1 MNTILGELGK
11 EPKFI
16 ELVNK
21 IDSKQSPI
29 AISGLNDVGMIQ
41 VLSAIQNFTKKPIC
55 LLTFNEI
62 QAKKLYKD
70 FSYFTEKVDLFNK
83 KEIVTYDYVAESKD
97 IQYERIETLNKIE
110 DGKNK
115 ILVTTIE
122 AAMQKLPSVDVLY
135 KDKIKI
141 KVGESYNLEELKQ
154 KLIKLRL

>member
-41 VLSAIQNFTKKPIC
+41 VLSAIQNFTKKPRC

-83 KEIVTYDYVAESKD
+83 K
-97 IQYERIETLNKIE
+97 
-110 DGKNK
+110 
-115 ILVTTIE
+115 
-122 AAMQKLPSVDVLY
+122 
-135 KDKIKI
+135 
-141 KVGESYNLEELKQ
+141 
-154 KLIKLRL
+154 